1 MGNTYY
7 SQNELIL
14 KAKLENYKIRYNDV
28 KIISNNYYNDNKEK
42 ESLIAKYKSIL
53 SELDN
58 KLKNNEDEISVSSSE
73 QVL

>member
-42 ESLIAKYKSIL
+42 K
-53 SELDN
+53 
-58 KLKNNEDEISVSSSE
+58 V
-73 QVL
+73 